1 MWHQSLFNRGLV
13 IVCGRINLRT
23 PAAAWTQEFLPLW
36 SDEEI
41 AAKAAEYESTPR
53 YNIAPTQQV
62 SCVRAAADGPRR
74 EWVMLRW
81 GLVPSWAD
89 DLAIGNRMI
98 NARSET
104 VHEKPSFK
112 KAFASRRCLI
122 PADGY
127 YEWMK
132 TADGKQPYLIEPV
145 DGGVLALAGL
155 WERNRKIEGDD
166 RPIET
171 FTILTTAANETT
183 RSIHD
188 RMPVILDA
196 DGQAAW
202 LEQDRD
208 DPSSL
213 RELLRP
219 APVDLLTA
227 FPVSKIVNS
236 PRNDVPEC
244 VERIELSEGSS
255 QQQDLF

>member
-1 MWHQSLFNRGLV
+1 M
-13 IVCGRINLRT
+13 CGRINLRT

-41 AAKAAEYESTPR
+41 AAKAAEYESTAR
-53 YNIAPTQQV
+53 YNIAPTQNV
-62 SCVRAAADGPRR
+62 SCIRAAEDPRR

-112 KAFASRRCLI
+112 KAFAQRRCLI

-132 TADGKQPYLIEPV
+132 TADGKQPYLIEPS
-145 DGGVLALAGL
+145 DGSVLALAGL
-155 WERNRKIEGDD
+155 WERNRKIHGDD

-171 FTILTTAANETT
+171 FTILTTSANDTT

-202 LEQDRD
+202 LETGLD

-219 APVDLLTA
+219 APNDLLTA
-227 FPVSKIVNS
+227 FPVSRTVNS

-244 VERIELSEGSS
+244 VERIELSEGAS

>member
-1 MWHQSLFNRGLV
+1 M
-13 IVCGRINLRT
+13 CGRINLRT
-23 PAAAWTQEFLPLW
+23 PAAAWTQTFLPLW
-36 SDEEI
+36 SEDEV
-41 AAKAAEYESTPR
+41 AAKAAEYETGPR
-53 YNIAPTQQV
+53 YNIAPTQNV
-62 SCVRAAADGPRR
+62 SCIRAGEDPRR
-74 EWVMLRW
+74 QWVMLRW
-81 GLVPSWAD
+81 GLVPPWAD

-104 VHEKPSFK
+104 AHEKPSFK

-132 TADGKQPYLIEPV
+132 TPDGKQPYLIERS

-155 WERNRKIEGDD
+155 WERNRKISGDD
-166 RPIET
+166 RAIET
-171 FTILTTAANETT
+171 FTILTTAANDTT

-188 RMPVILDA
+188 RMPVILDVE
-196 DGQAAW
+196 GQAAW
-202 LEQDRD
+202 LDADLD

-213 RELLRP
+213 GDLMRP
-219 APVDLLTA
+219 APDDLLTA

-244 VERIELSEGSS
+244 VERIEPPEDPPKQG
-255 QQQDLF
+255 DLF